1 MCVPA
6 VFLKSCVLE
15 TFCFRRYAL
24 TAFSKAGSF
33 GRVQALGEEMA
44 KSKTAGRARRPPVVL
59 DIDHSLFFKIL
70 SLVNFT
76 ARPFAARYEKKYRI
90 RLTEWR
96 VLFVLAQREAL
107 SASDLGDLLGLDK
120 MAISRAVRAL
130 EKTRRLRRDPD
141 KDDARRRILRLTNA
155 GRALYD
161 IIAPSGR
168 EREDMLLASLDEG
181 QKNSL
186 DALLNTLLKAARALP
201 DNAG

>member
-1 MCVPA
+1 MA
-6 VFLKSCVLE
+6 TRK
-15 TFCFRRYAL
+15 
-24 TAFSKAGSF
+24 KAGQS
-33 GRVQALGEEMA
+33 
-44 KSKTAGRARRPPVVL
+44 RRSAVVL

-90 RLTEWR
+90 KLTEWR

-120 MAISRAVRAL
+120 MAVSRAVRAL
-130 EKTRRLRRDPD
+130 EKTRRLRRDLD
-141 KDDARRRILRLTNA
+141 ANDARRRILRLTRA
-155 GRALYD
+155 GRGLYN

-168 EREDMLLASLDEG
+168 EREDMLLSCLDEA
-181 QKNSL
+181 QKNHL
-186 DALLNTLLKAARALP
+186 DGLLDTLLKAARALP